1 MQPKHFQFGGGASGT
16 VLHPLVAAGMLVA
29 IVLILVLPRRK
40 IIAPFL
46 LAFFTIP
53 LGQLVVLGGVHFL
66 MHQILILTVLVRMT
80 VFADS
85 KRRFA
90 GGFNTLDK
98 VVVLWTL
105 SAFIIFSLQWME
117 MQAVIKSLGDLV
129 VTLGGYLAVRFL
141 IPDRLAIRRMLK
153 TLAVV
158 CVIQGV
164 LMVIEQFTHQNVL
177 SFLGA
182 LPPEFRDGHV
192 RSQGP
197 IGNLYA
203 GMFAG
208 VSIPLF
214 VWLWMEKNS
223 RIAACMGL
231 VGSTAMVFASFASTS
246 WMTYGASLA
255 GLCFWPLRKQ
265 MRLIRWGFVAT
276 LVGLHMV
283 MHGPVWSL
291 IEKIDLTGGSSSY
304 HRYMLVDNCIRHFGD
319 WWLLGARNYGDWGFV
334 MFDVC
339 NQFILVA
346 LRGGLLTLILYI
358 AIYQQS
364 FALVGKARK
373 RSAGDG
379 AQEWQIWCLGSA
391 LFATVVA
398 SFGIYYIVYLIL
410 YFYCLLVSISVSA
423 LDSGR
428 VKIGAQTKVHFEL
441 SPSTEASGLPPA
453 EIKAGAWPNAFEA

>member
-1 MQPKHFQFGGGASGT
+1 MAGT
-16 VLHPLVAAGMLVA
+16 IVHPLVAAGMLAA
-29 IVLILVLPRRK
+29 IVLIFLLPRRQV
-40 IIAPFL
+40 IIPFL

-53 LGQLVVLGGVHFL
+53 LGQVLVLGAVHFQ
-66 MHQILILTVLVRMT
+66 MNQILILTVLVRMAA
-80 VFADS
+80 FPGSSS
-85 KRRFA
+85 KRRFV
-90 GGFNTLDK
+90 GGFNILDK
-98 VVVLWTL
+98 IVVLWAL
-105 SAFIIFSLQWME
+105 SAFVIFSLQWME
-117 MQAVIKSLGDLV
+117 MQAVIKGLGDLV

-141 IPDRLAIRRMLK
+141 IPDHVAIRRMLK

-182 LPPEFRDGHV
+182 LSPEIRDGHV

-214 VWLWMEKNS
+214 LWLWAEKKS
-223 RIAACMGL
+223 RIAAGMGL
-231 VGSTAMVFASFASTS
+231 VGSTAMVFASFASTA
-246 WMTYGASLA
+246 WMTCGASLA
-255 GLCFWPLRKQ
+255 GLCFWPLRRQ
-265 MRLIRWGFVAT
+265 MRLIRWGFVAM
-276 LVGLHMV
+276 LVRLHIV

-319 WWLLGARNYGDWGFV
+319 WWLLGFRNYGDWGWD
-334 MFDVC
+334 MFDIC

-346 LRGGLLTLILYI
+346 LRGGLLTLVLYI

-364 FALVGKARK
+364 FALIGKARK

-379 AQEWQIWCLGSA
+379 AQEWQLWCLGSA

-423 LDSGR
+423 LDPGR
-428 VKIGAQTKVHFEL
+428 VKIGAQTKMHFEL
-441 SPSTEASGLPPA
+441 SPSTEASGLPLA
-453 EIKAGAWPNAFEA
+453 EIKAGAWPNTFEA